1 MHKMYVPKRSS
12 TVIIVM
18 KIKWLLFFTFLR
30 YSYFVL
36 KIIVKARNINQNWK
50 TLREREIQKDRQNEN
65 KTIKYRRNSL
75 ATMKIIV
82 LENDAPTLVI

>member
-1 MHKMYVPKRSS
+1 MYVPKRSS

-50 TLREREIQKDRQNEN
+50 TLRERERERYRKTDRMR
-65 KTIKYRRNSL
+65 IKR
-75 ATMKIIV
+75 
-82 LENDAPTLVI
+82 